1 MTETPQQDRVHT
13 ENLREL
19 HTLRRSVT
27 DRKVAGVA
35 GGLGRHLNVDP
46 TIIRVLFV
54 VLCFFGGAGFLLY
67 GAAWLFVPEEG
78 RSDAVINTSGTTR
91 NAVLIGAAAIAA
103 LLLIGDTT
111 GRFGFPWPVAVIAL
125 VVFVMLMNRD
135 RSTHTGGR
143 TNTGPTTTGPTTT
156 GGPMDTGTTDT
167 GPTDT
172 GPTDTGTSDTQDLAL
187 QGSSALEP
195 TTQYG
200 ATQYGAT
207 QYEGTQYGE
216 PPAPP
221 WAPPADQGY
230 QPPPP
235 RSDRGP
241 LLFGVTLA
249 LIALALGLLGLYDVA
264 GGHVVDAAYPA
275 LALTVIGVMLLV
287 GAWFGR
293 PGGLVALGIVATI
306 ALAGASVAE
315 PRFHGDRNVVLT
327 PASSVQV
334 RSDYY
339 VPAGSIRLDM
349 SNVRDVAALD
359 GRTIDMRANAGELVV
374 VLPPGV
380 DAHVDAEVAVA
391 GAADIAGQTSDGTGL
406 HMVRNLDG
414 GAAAPEVNLNLDLV
428 VGHIE
433 VRQS

>member
-13 ENLREL
+13 ENLRDL

-35 GGLGRHLNVDP
+35 GGLGRHLNIDP

-135 RSTHTGGR
+135 RSTHTGG
-143 TNTGPTTTGPTTT
+143 PTST
-156 GGPMDTGTTDT
+156 GGPMDIGTTDT
-167 GPTDT
+167 GPTGT
-172 GPTDTGTSDTQDLAL
+172 GPTGTGTGDTQELAL
-187 QGSSALEP
+187 QGSSVVPSEQ
-195 TTQYG
+195 TTQYET
-200 ATQYGAT
+200 TQYETTQYETYGAT
-207 QYEGTQYGE
+207 EYGA
-216 PPAPP
+216 PPSPP
-221 WAPPADQGY
+221 WAPPTEQGY

-264 GGHVVDAAYPA
+264 GGQVVDAAYPA

-315 PRFHGDRNVVLT
+315 PRFHGARQEELT
-327 PASSVQV
+327 PARAAQV
-334 RSDYY
+334 TSDYY

-406 HMVRNLDG
+406 HMVRSLDG

>member
-13 ENLREL
+13 ENLRDL

-35 GGLGRHLNVDP
+35 GGLGRHLNIDP

-135 RSTHTGGR
+135 RSKHTGPP

-167 GPTDT
+167 GPTGTGNAGT
-172 GPTDTGTSDTQDLAL
+172 GPTGTGTSDTQELAL
-187 QGSSALEP
+187 QGGSAVSEQ
-195 TTQYG
+195 TTQYE
-200 ATQYGAT
+200 TYGPT
-207 QYEGTQYGE
+207 TEYGE
-216 PPAPP
+216 PPSPP
-221 WAPPADQGY
+221 WAPPAEQGY

-315 PRFHGDRNVVLT
+315 PRFHGDRQVELT
-327 PASSVQV
+327 PASAAQV
-334 RSDYY
+334 KSDYY